1 MGTRERF
8 PIPLALGAVVGAG
21 AWIAGYLLAY
31 LFAADELRENV
42 GLQVFQF
49 ALEVDDPT
57 FAAWVFY
64 NAHSVDVGFPGG
76 GAGSVGYNF
85 IATATG
91 PLEALYLLPPLVLV
105 AAGGFVTWRRRDRL
119 RTATDA
125 LLGGMTVVVGYLPVS
140 VLGVAVFAADV
151 GGETIRP
158 DPLGAILLA
167 GIVYPAILGAIGGL
181 LVALVVARPTAE

>member
-49 ALEVDDPT
+49 VLEVDDPT
-57 FAAWVFY
+57 LVAWVFY
-64 NAHSVDVGFPGG
+64 NAHSVDVEFSGG

-91 PLEALYLLPPLVLV
+91 PLEVLYLLPPLALV
-105 AAGGFVTWRRRDRL
+105 AAGGVVTWRRRDRL
-119 RTATDA
+119 QSATDA
-125 LLGGMTVVVGYLPVS
+125 LVGGMAVVVGYLPVS
-140 VLGVAVFAADV
+140 VLGIAVFAADV
-151 GGETIRP
+151 GGETVRP
-158 DPLGAILLA
+158 DPLGAVLFS
-167 GIVYPAILGAIGGL
+167 GVVYPTILGAIGGL